1 MDSMVWKETLDKIGE
16 LDSKTVILSGGE
28 PSLHPNLEDIINY
41 AFSKKIAVVLKTN
54 GSLKI
59 DYLFPTLSKGKLLID
74 ISIDSANRQ
83 KQDYIRGIGTYNN
96 IIELCKK
103 AYDLREPLLNQVS
116 VLVTKNNY
124 KELNEIIEFAKQ
136 YNFRNISFSFPKED
150 ISLLKDLGK
159 SNIRKTLINILRYS
173 NENKTINI
181 SCDILSGLFSENS
194 YPFLSNSCSIKDII
208 RINIDGKTMTY
219 CPYVRRSKITNWDFN
234 QLTSKLREDLTKR
247 LSSCQYCNWIKY
259 CKGQCLVRSNEEID
273 FFCDI
278 IKDFLTQRKAR
289 INEDN

>member
-1 MDSMVWKETLDKIGE
+1 MDSISPKILNTIERLYTFSIEMKDIKYFYLEITSFCNLNCSYCIEKSTKPKKHMDSMVWKETLDKIGE

-136 YNFRNISFSFPKED
+136 YNFRNIPFSFPKED
-150 ISLLKDLGK
+150 ISLL
-159 SNIRKTLINILRYS
+159 IRQN
-173 NENKTINI
+173 
-181 SCDILSGLFSENS
+181 
-194 YPFLSNSCSIKDII
+194 NSCKII
-208 RINIDGKTMTY
+208 LK
-219 CPYVRRSKITNWDFN
+219 
-234 QLTSKLREDLTKR
+234 
-247 LSSCQYCNWIKY
+247 
-259 CKGQCLVRSNEEID
+259 
-273 FFCDI
+273 
-278 IKDFLTQRKAR
+278 
-289 INEDN
+289 